1 MSEADWTV
9 WVPLWFFS
17 PMFVAIAWTDFSQMR
32 IPNLYCWIGLAVFV
46 VTLPA
51 LTIDDILLRVLSGVI
66 CFAICFGLFAAR
78 WLGGG
83 DAKILPVV
91 VLLIP
96 PPFMSTFMLLLAAA
110 MAVGLLG
117 LPLVRRFAGQSGRF
131 VSLSQK
137 REFPMGIAIGS
148 AGVVLA
154 AWAVFIYF

>member
-9 WVPLWFFS
+9 WVPLWVYS
-17 PMFVAIAWTDFSQMR
+17 PIFVAIAWTDFSQMR
-32 IPNLYCWIGLAVFV
+32 IPNLYCWIGLAVFL

-66 CFAICFGLFAAR
+66 CFAICFGLFAAG

-83 DAKILPVV
+83 DAKVLPIVI
-91 VLLIP
+91 LLIP
-96 PPFMSTFMLLLAAA
+96 PTFMSTYFLLLAAG

-117 LPLVRRFAGQSGRF
+117 LPLARRFAGPSCRI

-154 AWAVFIYF
+154 ALSVFRPF